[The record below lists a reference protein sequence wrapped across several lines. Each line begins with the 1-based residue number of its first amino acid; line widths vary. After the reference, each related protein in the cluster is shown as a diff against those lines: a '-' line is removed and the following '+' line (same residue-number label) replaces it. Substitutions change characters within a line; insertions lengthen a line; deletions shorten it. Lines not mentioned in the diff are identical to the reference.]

1 MLNVG
6 AAELLVIFVVAL
18 LVFGPN
24 RLPELAR
31 NAGKAMG
38 EVRRMADGF
47 QAEIA
52 RAAQPSSD
60 TSDD

>member
-6 AAELLVIFVVAL
+6 APELLVILVVAL

-31 NAGKAMG
+31 QAGKAMG
-38 EVRRMADGF
+38 EVRRVADGVR
-47 QAEIA
+47 AEL
-52 RAAQPSSD
+52 AA